1 MLTYGNYDYFSKSS
15 WRALGSLSHARGIGE
30 VTKNRN
36 IKDTTTLSY
45 IYSNNGNESSL
56 CLIDQKTEYTILL
69 NLLLIP

>member
-36 IKDTTTLSY
+36 IKDIVFVVY
-45 IYSNNGNESSL
+45 NKA
-56 CLIDQKTEYTILL
+56 CLIQ
-69 NLLLIP
+69 